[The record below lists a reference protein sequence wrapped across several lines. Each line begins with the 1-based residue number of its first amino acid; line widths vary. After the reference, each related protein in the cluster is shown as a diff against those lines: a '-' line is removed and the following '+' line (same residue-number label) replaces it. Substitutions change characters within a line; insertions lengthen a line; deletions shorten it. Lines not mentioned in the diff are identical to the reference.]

1 MSINKKQ
8 MIIFG
13 FIVWPVIIAAVQVTN
28 AYILGLATLELS
40 YGEIPK
46 GMLALGLCAGLFG
59 AVFFIGISY
68 FISFIIKKIKPDTT
82 IHGSYIFF
90 LVTCLF
96 LLLFIAN
103 YSITIIQALQL
114 EQADV
119 EYMQQ
124 RIREVQDLE

>member
-1 MSINKKQ
+1 

-13 FIVWPVIIAAVQVTN
+13 FVVWPVIIAAVQVTN
-28 AYILGLATLELS
+28 AYILGLATLELR

-46 GMLALGLCAGLFG
+46 EMLALSLCAGLFG
-59 AVFFIGISY
+59 AVFFISISY
-68 FISFIIKKIKPDTT
+68 FISFVIKKIKPDTT

-96 LLLFIAN
+96 LLLFIVN
-103 YSITIIQALQL
+103 YSTTIIQALQL

-119 EYMQQ
+119 ENMQQ
-124 RIREVQDLE
+124 RIREAQALQ